1 MASGIPSELVS
12 VTRAD
17 AIAGSTLR
25 RLVSLPIQTDM
36 ETSGSRTR
44 DWSAVRQPAAIQDL
58 SEEII
63 GRRIRAAWIDLGV
76 LLILFIVLSVVTGS
90 SHAGSSTTNAYGTT
104 VHSAGASFSLT
115 GVPFIIFLALNF
127 LYYLVLEAL
136 SGQTI
141 RKRIM
146 GLQVVTVDGRAPTL
160 PEILIRTAGRII
172 DILPAFYLVG
182 WIALKQRRH
191 PRQRLGDRLANTT
204 VIPV

>member
-1 MASGIPSELVS
+1 
-12 VTRAD
+12 
-17 AIAGSTLR
+17 
-25 RLVSLPIQTDM
+25 M
-36 ETSGSRTR
+36 ETFGSRAR
-44 DWSAVRQPAAIQDL
+44 DWSAVRQRPAIQDL

-76 LLILFIVLSVVTGS
+76 LVILFILLSVVTGS
-90 SHAGSSTTNAYGTT
+90 SHAGSSTTNADGTT

-115 GVPFIIFLALNF
+115 GLAFIIFLALSF
-127 LYYLVLEAL
+127 LYYLVPEAL
-136 SGQTI
+136 SGQTVG
-141 RKRIM
+141 KRIM

-160 PEILIRTAGRII
+160 RVILVRTVGRVI
-172 DILPAFYLVG
+172 DILPACYLVG